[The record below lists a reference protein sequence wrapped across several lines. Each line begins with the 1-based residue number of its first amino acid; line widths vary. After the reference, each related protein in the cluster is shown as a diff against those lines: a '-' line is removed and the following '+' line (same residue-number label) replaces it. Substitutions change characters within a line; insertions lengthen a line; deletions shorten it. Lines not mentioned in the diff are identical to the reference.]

1 MITFTKKIED
11 IEEVNGDYKVLAPGG
26 HICII
31 KSASIYNGTNGQSLK
46 VEIDIADKEFK
57 DYYKEQF
64 DNNTNAN
71 KKWNNNATKYFS
83 LKEENEKYL
92 KALGTAVNESNPN
105 TTIYTKVDGKDVL
118 DESKLVGKL
127 VGGVFGLKEYIGTDG
142 IIKNTVEIRNFRSK
156 DKINEV
162 KIPKVAKI
170 NGQNDLGYDTYE
182 MVDYDEYIANK
193 KSQSNNTSNPFAGLD
208 DVMVDVDTLLD

>member
-11 IEEVNGDYKVLAPGG
+11 IEEVNGDYKTLTPGG
-26 HICII
+26 HICVI
-31 KSASIYNGTNGQSLK
+31 KSASIYKGSNGESLK
-46 VEIDIADKEFK
+46 VEIDIAEKELK

-64 DNNTNAN
+64 DNNTNAD

-92 KALGTAVNESNPN
+92 KALGTSVNESNPN
-105 TTIYTKVDGKDVL
+105 TTVYTKIDGKDVL

-127 VGGVFGLKEYIGTDG
+127 VGGVFGLKEYTANDGT
-142 IIKNTVEIRNFRSK
+142 IKNTVEIRNFRSK

-162 KIPKVAKI
+162 KMPKVAKI

-182 MVDYDEYIANK
+182 MVDYDEYMSNK
-193 KSQSNNTSNPFAGLD
+193 KNQSTSNTTDPFKDFGETVENFLD
-208 DVMVDVDTLLD
+208 